1 MHSGWHV
8 GVIIPAKN
16 EELFIGR
23 VLDTLPTFVD
33 SVVVIDDGSSDG
45 TSKIAN
51 KYQDQPY
58 NLTVIRLEGM
68 GVGAAIDTGHR
79 ELLRTCPK
87 PFVSAVMAGD
97 GQMDPED
104 LVRVINPIVE
114 QQCDYVK
121 GNRFIH
127 PEGLGN
133 MPKVRRFAS
142 QILAFLTTLASGT
155 AVSDPQCGYT
165 ATSHQILEEWNWAKS
180 WEKYGYPNYW
190 LIELSKLSFS
200 VIEVPV
206 KSIYGNEK
214 SNLKMLSF
222 LFSVGIMMF
231 VMLHKRCL
239 SMLFNRNVVP
249 HSIFSLVAYSI
260 GWIAIIPSIST
271 DLEREIANS
280 TSGILFLVGI
290 SWIAAHVFD
299 RMAVKTRIE
308 LRKNA
313 QARQTK

>member
-1 MHSGWHV
+1 MHNGWHV
-8 GVIIPAKN
+8 GVVIPAKD
-16 EELFIGR
+16 EELFIGA
-23 VLDTLPTFVD
+23 VLDTIPNFVD
-33 SVVVIDDGSSDG
+33 SVVVIDDGSSDD
-45 TSKIAN
+45 TSKVA
-51 KYQDQPY
+51 KTYQDKSY
-58 NLTVIRLEGM
+58 NLTVIRLEGK
-68 GVGAAIDTGHR
+68 GVGGAIDAGHI
-79 ELLRTCPK
+79 EMLRNCPE
-87 PFVSAVMAGD
+87 PFVSVVMAGD
-97 GQMDPED
+97 GQMDPNDVTE
-104 LVRVINPIVE
+104 VITPIIE
-114 QQCDYVK
+114 QRCDYVK

-127 PEGLGN
+127 VDGVGN

-142 QILAFLTTLASGT
+142 QILAFLTTLAAGI

-165 ATSHQILEEWNWAKS
+165 ATSHKVLKEWNWAKS
-180 WEKYGYPNYW
+180 WDKYGYPNYW
-190 LIELSKLSFS
+190 LIELSRLSFR

-206 KSIYGNEK
+206 KSIYGSEK
-214 SNLKMLSF
+214 SNLKMLRF
-222 LFSVGIMMF
+222 LFSVGLMMF

-280 TSGILFLVGI
+280 TSGIVFLVGM
-290 SWIAAHVFD
+290 SWMAAHVFD

-313 QARQTK
+313 QAR

>member
-1 MHSGWHV
+1 MHNGWHV
-8 GVIIPAKN
+8 GVVIPAKD
-16 EELFIGR
+16 EELFIGA
-23 VLDTLPTFVD
+23 VLDTLPNFVD
-33 SVVVIDDGSSDG
+33 SVVVIDDGSSDD
-45 TSKIAN
+45 TSKVAN
-51 KYQDQPY
+51 KYQEKSY
-58 NLTVIRLEGM
+58 NLTIIRLEGK
-68 GVGAAIDTGHR
+68 GVGGAIDAGHL
-79 ELLRTCPK
+79 EMLRNCPE
-87 PFVSAVMAGD
+87 PFVSVVMAGD
-97 GQMDPED
+97 GQMDPDD
-104 LVRVINPIVE
+104 LTRVITPIIE
-114 QQCDYVK
+114 QRSDYVK

-127 PEGLGN
+127 SGGLGN

-142 QILAFLTTLASGT
+142 QILAFLTTLAAGI

-165 ATSHQILEEWNWAKS
+165 ATSHRVLKEWNWAKS
-180 WEKYGYPNYW
+180 WDKYGYPNYW
-190 LIELSKLSFS
+190 LIELSRLSFS

-206 KSIYGNEK
+206 KSIYGSEK
-214 SNLKMLSF
+214 SNLKMLRF

-280 TSGILFLVGI
+280 TSGILFLVAI
-290 SWIAAHVFD
+290 SWIAAHIFD

-313 QARQTK
+313 QAR

>member
-1 MHSGWHV
+1 MHNGWHV
-8 GVIIPAKN
+8 GVVIPAKD
-16 EELFIGR
+16 EELFIGA
-23 VLDTLPTFVD
+23 VLDTIPNFVD
-33 SVVVIDDGSSDG
+33 SVVVIDDGSSDD
-45 TSKIAN
+45 TSKVA
-51 KYQDQPY
+51 KTYQDKSY
-58 NLTVIRLEGM
+58 NLTVIRLEGK
-68 GVGAAIDTGHR
+68 GVGGAIDAGHI
-79 ELLRTCPK
+79 EMLRNCPE
-87 PFVSAVMAGD
+87 PFVSVVMAGD
-97 GQMDPED
+97 GQMDPNDVTE
-104 LVRVINPIVE
+104 VITPIIE
-114 QQCDYVK
+114 QRCDYVK

-127 PEGLGN
+127 VDGVGN

-142 QILAFLTTLASGT
+142 QILAFLTTLAAGI

-165 ATSHQILEEWNWAKS
+165 ATSHKVLKEWNWAKS
-180 WEKYGYPNYW
+180 WDKYGYPNYW
-190 LIELSKLSFS
+190 LIELSRLSFS

-206 KSIYGNEK
+206 KSIYGSEK
-214 SNLKMLSF
+214 SNLKMLRF
-222 LFSVGIMMF
+222 LFSVGIMML

-280 TSGILFLVGI
+280 TSGIVFLVGL
-290 SWIAAHVFD
+290 SWMAAHVFD

-313 QARQTK
+313 QAR

>member
-1 MHSGWHV
+1 MHNGWHV
-8 GVIIPAKN
+8 GVVIPAKD
-16 EELFIGR
+16 EELFIGA
-23 VLDTLPTFVD
+23 VLDTIPNFVD
-33 SVVVIDDGSSDG
+33 SVVVIDDGSTDD
-45 TSKIAN
+45 TSKVA
-51 KYQDQPY
+51 KTYQDKSY
-58 NLTVIRLEGM
+58 NLTVIRLEGK
-68 GVGAAIDTGHR
+68 GVGGAIDAGHI
-79 ELLRTCPK
+79 EMLRNCPE
-87 PFVSAVMAGD
+87 PFVSVVMAGD
-97 GQMDPED
+97 GQMDPNDVTE
-104 LVRVINPIVE
+104 VITPIIE
-114 QQCDYVK
+114 QRCDYVK

-127 PEGLGN
+127 VDGVGN

-142 QILAFLTTLASGT
+142 QILAFLTTLAAGI

-165 ATSHQILEEWNWAKS
+165 ATSHKVLKEWNWAKS
-180 WEKYGYPNYW
+180 WDKYGYPNYW
-190 LIELSKLSFS
+190 LIELSRLSFS

-206 KSIYGNEK
+206 KSIYGSEK
-214 SNLKMLSF
+214 SNLKMLRF

-280 TSGILFLVGI
+280 TSGIVFLVGM
-290 SWIAAHVFD
+290 SWMAAHVFD
-299 RMAVKTRIE
+299 RMAVRTRIE

-313 QARQTK
+313 QAR

>member
-1 MHSGWHV
+1 MHNGWHV
-8 GVIIPAKN
+8 GVVIPAKD
-16 EELFIGR
+16 EELFIGA
-23 VLDTLPTFVD
+23 VLDTIPNFVD
-33 SVVVIDDGSSDG
+33 SVVVIDDGSSDD
-45 TSKIAN
+45 TSKVA
-51 KYQDQPY
+51 KTYQDKSY
-58 NLTVIRLEGM
+58 NLTVIRLEGK
-68 GVGAAIDTGHR
+68 GVGGAIDAGHI
-79 ELLRTCPK
+79 EMLRNCPE
-87 PFVSAVMAGD
+87 PFVSVVMAGD
-97 GQMDPED
+97 GQMDPNDVTE
-104 LVRVINPIVE
+104 VITPIIE
-114 QQCDYVK
+114 QRCDYVK

-127 PEGLGN
+127 VDGVGN

-142 QILAFLTTLASGT
+142 QILAFLTTLAAGI

-165 ATSHQILEEWNWAKS
+165 ATSHKVLKEWNWAKS
-180 WEKYGYPNYW
+180 WDKYGYPNYW
-190 LIELSKLSFS
+190 LIELSRLSFR

-206 KSIYGNEK
+206 KSIYGSEK
-214 SNLKMLSF
+214 SNLKMLRF

-280 TSGILFLVGI
+280 TSGIVFLVGM
-290 SWIAAHVFD
+290 SWMAAHVFD
-299 RMAVKTRIE
+299 RMAVRTRIE

-313 QARQTK
+313 QAR

>member
-1 MHSGWHV
+1 MHNGWHV
-8 GVIIPAKN
+8 GVVIPAKD
-16 EELFIGR
+16 EELFIGA
-23 VLDTLPTFVD
+23 VLATIPNFVD
-33 SVVVIDDGSSDG
+33 SVVVIDDGSSDD
-45 TSKIAN
+45 TSKVA
-51 KYQDQPY
+51 KTYQDKSY
-58 NLTVIRLEGM
+58 NLTVIRLEGK
-68 GVGAAIDTGHR
+68 GVGGAIDAGHI
-79 ELLRTCPK
+79 EMLRNCPE
-87 PFVSAVMAGD
+87 PFVSVVMAGD
-97 GQMDPED
+97 GQMDPNDVTE
-104 LVRVINPIVE
+104 VITPIIE
-114 QQCDYVK
+114 QRCDYVK

-127 PEGLGN
+127 VDGVGN

-142 QILAFLTTLASGT
+142 QILAFLTTLAAGI

-165 ATSHQILEEWNWAKS
+165 ATSHKVLKEWNWAKS
-180 WEKYGYPNYW
+180 WDKYGYPNYW
-190 LIELSKLSFS
+190 LIELSRLSFR

-206 KSIYGNEK
+206 KSIYGSEK
-214 SNLKMLSF
+214 SNLKMIRF
-222 LFSVGIMMF
+222 LFSVGIMML

-280 TSGILFLVGI
+280 TSGIVFLVGM
-290 SWIAAHVFD
+290 SWMAAHVFD

-313 QARQTK
+313 QAR

>member
-1 MHSGWHV
+1 MHNGWHV
-8 GVIIPAKN
+8 GVVIPAKD
-16 EELFIGR
+16 EELFIGA
-23 VLDTLPTFVD
+23 VLDTLPNFVD
-33 SVVVIDDGSSDG
+33 SVVVIDDGSSDD
-45 TSKIAN
+45 TSKVAN
-51 KYQDQPY
+51 KYQEKSY
-58 NLTVIRLEGM
+58 NLTIIRLEGK
-68 GVGAAIDTGHR
+68 GVGGAIDAGHL
-79 ELLRTCPK
+79 EMLRNCPE
-87 PFVSAVMAGD
+87 PFVSVVMAGD
-97 GQMDPED
+97 GQMDPDD
-104 LVRVINPIVE
+104 LTRVITPIIE
-114 QQCDYVK
+114 QRSDYVK

-127 PEGLGN
+127 AGGLGN

-142 QILAFLTTLASGT
+142 QILAFLTTLAAGI

-165 ATSHQILEEWNWAKS
+165 ATSHRVLKEWNWAKS
-180 WEKYGYPNYW
+180 WDKYGYPNYW
-190 LIELSKLSFS
+190 LIELSRLSFS

-206 KSIYGNEK
+206 KSIYGSEK
-214 SNLKMLSF
+214 SNLKMLRF

-280 TSGILFLVGI
+280 TSGILFLVAI
-290 SWIAAHVFD
+290 SWIAAHIFD

-313 QARQTK
+313 QAR